1 MVHFYLTILTGPL
14 EMKHTIA
21 FMRVE
26 EGEGKVEGN
35 KGINKI
41 KQGIKE
47 DGREG
52 KSKESERKTQTGHS
66 SFPIV
71 LCSRLHFLQV
81 NVAGQHSS
89 CNGCAQAVTGGLW
102 KNFNL

>member
-1 MVHFYLTILTGPL
+1 
-14 EMKHTIA
+14 MKHTTA

-26 EGEGKVEGN
+26 EGEGMVQGN

-52 KSKESERKTQTGHS
+52 KSKESERKTQKGCLL
-66 SFPIV
+66 FPIV
-71 LCSRLHFLQV
+71 LCSRLHFLRV
-81 NVAGQHSS
+81 NIAGQHSS
-89 CNGCAQAVTGGLW
+89 STGWAQAVTGGLW
-102 KNFNL
+102 ENINW